1 LLVNSDPSE
10 SECHL
15 YIIHPSKHN
24 GIEYIQTF
32 FVGSSTTIKEKTKKI
47 SLKQS
52 SDIIKLDLA
61 KRKQEDLILIV
72 IFAMKADGDIFI
84 MEIEQNELINK

>member
-1 LLVNSDPSE
+1 LIVNSESPS

-15 YIIHPSKHN
+15 YIIRPSKQN

-32 FVGSSTTIKEKTKKI
+32 VVRSSSIKEKNKKI
-47 SLKQS
+47 SLNQS

-61 KRKQEDLILIV
+61 KRKQDDLILIL
-72 IFAMKADGDIFI
+72 IFAMKTNGDIFI
-84 MEIEQNELINK
+84 MEIEQNQIINK